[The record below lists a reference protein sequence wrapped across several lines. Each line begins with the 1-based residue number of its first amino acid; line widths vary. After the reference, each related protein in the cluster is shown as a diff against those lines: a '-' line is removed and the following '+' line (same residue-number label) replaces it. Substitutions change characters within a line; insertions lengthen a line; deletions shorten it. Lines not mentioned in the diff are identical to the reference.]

1 MKKVKTIALL
11 SAVCIS
17 SAAFTGCYEIP
28 EALMYA
34 SAPHISEDSELITE
48 SMKIKEKY
56 YDKNYAMFK
65 PDKSVKSRVSEI
77 SDIINSGNYTL
88 KTYFFSDGYYSDF
101 DCYESDYLTYPENEI
116 DTDVSFEKAIVS
128 NKDSWTISGYYY
140 INKDQKPVIDK
151 KTFYGAYEEDIIK
164 DGYEY
169 YRYDSSRT
177 FYMYTPDEFG
187 YRFNMPQTY
196 YDKSIVTG
204 KAAIDGVEYD
214 AEIVSYE
221 EYYIDEHGKKL
232 YEDYYE
238 DSEEYQEYDDYYDD
252 YYDYYLLIYDDE
264 NNLTIRAILDPDEAE
279 LSAVP
284 FDLDYADYLI
294 YEKNDDNS
302 SLIKK
307 PEKYLSLDEDTEYS
321 DMFIR

>member
-17 SAAFTGCYEIP
+17 AAAFTGCYEIP

-34 SAPHISEDSELITE
+34 SAPHISEDSELIDE

-56 YDKNYAMFK
+56 YDKNYAIFK
-65 PDKSVKSRVSEI
+65 PDKSVKSRASEVN
-77 SDIINSGNYTL
+77 DIINSGNYTL
-88 KTYFFSDGYYSDF
+88 KTYCFADGYYSDL
-101 DCYESDYLTYPENEI
+101 DYPETEI
-116 DTDVSFEKAIVS
+116 DTEVYFKKEIMSD
-128 NKDSWTISGYYY
+128 KDSWTISGYYY

-151 KTFYGAYEEDIIK
+151 KTFYGAYGENIIK

-169 YRYDSSRT
+169 HRT
-177 FYMYTPDEFG
+177 QYSHNFYQYTPDEFG
-187 YRFNMPQTY
+187 YHHDEIQTSY
-196 YDKSIVTG
+196 GKSIVTG
-204 KAAIDGVEYD
+204 KATIDGIEYD

-232 YEDYYE
+232 DENLDEY
-238 DSEEYQEYDDYYDD
+238 SEEYDDYYN
-252 YYDYYLLIYDDE
+252 YYLLIYDDE
-264 NNLTIRAILDPDEAE
+264 NNLTIRAIVDPDMAE
-279 LSAVP
+279 LSTVP
-284 FDLDYADYLI
+284 FDLDYAEYLI

>member
-17 SAAFTGCYEIP
+17 AAAFTGCYEIP

-34 SAPHISEDSELITE
+34 SAPHISEDSELIDE

-56 YDKNYAMFK
+56 YDKNYAAFK
-65 PDKSVKSRVSEI
+65 PDKSVKSRASEVN
-77 SDIINSGNYTL
+77 DIINSGNYTL
-88 KTYFFSDGYYSDF
+88 KTYFFSDGYFSDF

-128 NKDSWTISGYYY
+128 NKDSWTIRGNYY

-151 KTFYGAYEEDIIK
+151 KTYYGAYEEDIIK

-177 FYMYTPDEFG
+177 FYQYTPDEFG
-187 YRFNMPQTY
+187 YRFDMPQTSY
-196 YDKSIVTG
+196 GKSIVTG
-204 KAAIDGVEYD
+204 KATIDEVEYD

-221 EYYIDEHGKKL
+221 EYYIDGHGKKL
-232 YEDYYE
+232 DENYD
-238 DSEEYQEYDDYYDD
+238 EYSQEYDDYYN
-252 YYDYYLLIYDDE
+252 YYLLIYDDE
-264 NNLTIRAILDPDEAE
+264 NNLTIRATVDQDAAE
-279 LSAVP
+279 LSTVP
-284 FDLDYADYLI
+284 FDLDFADYLI

-307 PEKYLSLDEDTEYS
+307 PKKYLSSGEDTVYS

>member
-17 SAAFTGCYEIP
+17 AAAFTGCYEIP

-77 SDIINSGNYTL
+77 NDIINSENHTV
-88 KTYFFSDGYYSDF
+88 KTYCFTDDYFSYL
-101 DCYESDYLTYPENEI
+101 DYLENEI
-116 DTDVSFEKAIVS
+116 DTEVYFKKEIVS
-128 NKDSWTISGYYY
+128 DKDSWTISGYYY
-140 INKDQKPVIDK
+140 INKVQKPVIDK
-151 KTFYGAYEEDIIK
+151 KTFYGAYDENIIK

-169 YRYDSSRT
+169 HRT
-177 FYMYTPDEFG
+177 KNSHSFYVYTPDEFG
-187 YRFNMPQTY
+187 YLHDEVQTSY
-196 YDKSIVTG
+196 GKSIVTG
-204 KAAIDGVEYD
+204 KAEIDGVEYD

-238 DSEEYQEYDDYYDD
+238 DSEEYDEDDKYYN
-252 YYDYYLLIYDDE
+252 YYLLIYDDE
-264 NNLTIRAILDPDEAE
+264 NNLTIRAIVDQDEAE
-279 LSAVP
+279 LSTVP

-307 PEKYLSLDEDTEYS
+307 PKKYLSLDEDTEYS

>member
-17 SAAFTGCYEIP
+17 AAAFTGCYEIP
-28 EALMYA
+28 SALMYA

-56 YDKNYAMFK
+56 YDYNYAAFK
-65 PDKSVKSRVSEI
+65 PDKSVKSRISEI
-77 SDIINSGNYTL
+77 NDIINSENHTL
-88 KTYFFSDGYYSDF
+88 KTYFFSDSYYPEF
-101 DCYESDYLTYPENEI
+101 DYSENEI
-116 DTDVSFEKAIVS
+116 DTEMCFGKKIVS
-128 NKDSWTISGYYY
+128 DKNSWTISGYYY

-151 KTFYGAYEEDIIK
+151 KTYYGAYDEGIII

-169 YRYDSSRT
+169 YRTNNSHT
-177 FYMYTPDEFG
+177 FYEYTPDEFG
-187 YRFNMPQTY
+187 YHYEEIQTY

-204 KAAIDGVEYD
+204 KATIDGVEYD

-221 EYYIDEHGKKL
+221 EYYIDKYGKKL

-238 DSEEYQEYDDYYDD
+238 DSEEYD
-252 YYDYYLLIYDDE
+252 DYYLLIYDDE
-264 NNLTIRAILDPDEAE
+264 NNLTIRVTVEQYAAK
-279 LSAVP
+279 SSTFP

-307 PEKYLSLDEDTEYS
+307 PKKYLSSDEDTVYS